1 MARPRSSAV
10 EPCFVLQEVEMFES
24 RLATESALRRQ
35 ADRTS
40 NIITSQFGLSNT
52 TVDPT
57 WWIAA

>member
-1 MARPRSSAV
+1 
-10 EPCFVLQEVEMFES
+10 MFES